1 MLINRFSGLA
11 VQRSGHLLF
20 FSRFSCNYTIIL
32 YMQSK
37 VMQSPLKLL
46 MLSRR
51 TKLKLRIYP
60 HNKQLANA
68 CLSNKE
74 KVSPCATVDA
84 LKTLNPI
91 ISEYSCVMFCGDAHN
106 SSRCLCEFAPLF
118 IANKKTAYF
127 TFNCLFFL

>member
-1 MLINRFSGLA
+1 
-11 VQRSGHLLF
+11 
-20 FSRFSCNYTIIL
+20 
-32 YMQSK
+32 MQTK

-51 TKLKLRIYP
+51 TKLKVRIYP

-91 ISEYSCVMFCGDAHN
+91 ISEYSCVMSAAMLTTVVDAYVHL
-106 SSRCLCEFAPLF
+106 RHCLSQIKDSLLY
-118 IANKKTAYF
+118 I
-127 TFNCLFFL
+127 